1 MCLGVSGAARSAEEL
16 PIYIGPYVYIYM
28 HTAKAKYSA
37 GAMPGGHGEMGT
49 DPSDAP
55 REP

>member
-1 MCLGVSGAARSAEEL
+1 MCLGVGGAARSAEEL

-37 GAMPGGHGEMGT
+37 GVMPGDHDEMC
-49 DPSDAP
+49 
-55 REP
+55 